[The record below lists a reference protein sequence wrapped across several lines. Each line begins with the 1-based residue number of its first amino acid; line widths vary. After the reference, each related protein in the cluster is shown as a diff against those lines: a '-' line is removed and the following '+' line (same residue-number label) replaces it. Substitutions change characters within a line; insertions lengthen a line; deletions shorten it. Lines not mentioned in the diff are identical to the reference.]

1 VPIEVACPSCGKV
14 LRVKESFAGKSGK
27 CPQCGNVIHVPQAA
41 GTSTPGQPLMTPHV
55 VGVKVRGGVKKEEIP
70 LRGTQMVGFIR
81 PVIRKSR
88 LARQASLGLVLAII
102 GLLLVLVPTV
112 PTPLKAGP
120 GLGLVGGVIG
130 ALGAALAGWGLL
142 NILQMAVR
150 YHGKGV
156 AITGLGLG
164 VVAFVMGLMVFTGKG
179 GLAEA
184 GANLAA
190 KAANL
195 TTLKAKV
202 DVSKC
207 TEQLQEAHKVLMSY
221 VSKTSNFPMN
231 LTDLVPRYVADMRPL
246 ACPITGD
253 GTTLYEYHRGLTT
266 KSAPDTPLLYDAKGN
281 HEGGRNVLLLSG
293 QVVWMSEEQLQ
304 AVLKGPEAA
313 PTGRP
318 AQPPAPSEGTLQ
330 PEKPAA
336 PSEAAGQPEKPA
348 APSEAAG
355 QPEKPA
361 APSEE
366 TGQPEKPAAPS
377 EETGQPEK
385 PAATESQ

>member
-1 VPIEVACPSCGKV
+1 
-14 LRVKESFAGKSGK
+14 
-27 CPQCGNVIHVPQAA
+27 
-41 GTSTPGQPLMTPHV
+41 
-55 VGVKVRGGVKKEEIP
+55 
-70 LRGTQMVGFIR
+70 
-81 PVIRKSR
+81 
-88 LARQASLGLVLAII
+88 
-102 GLLLVLVPTV
+102 
-112 PTPLKAGP
+112 
-120 GLGLVGGVIG
+120 
-130 ALGAALAGWGLL
+130 
-142 NILQMAVR
+142 
-150 YHGKGV
+150 V

-202 DVSKC
+202 DVSQC
-207 TEQLQEAHKVLMSY
+207 TEQLQAAHKVLMSY
-221 VSKTSNFPMN
+221 VSKTGNFPLN
-231 LTDLVPRYVADMRPL
+231 LTDLIPRYVADMRPL

-253 GTTLYEYHRGLTT
+253 GTTLYQYHGGLTT

-293 QVVWMSEEQLQ
+293 QVVWMTEEQLQ
-304 AVLKGPEAA
+304 AALGGPEAA
-313 PTGRP
+313 AAAPTGKP
-318 AQPPAPSEGTLQ
+318 AEPPAPSEGTLQ

-336 PSEAAGQPEKPA
+336 PSEEAGQPEKPAAPSEEAGQPEKPA

-366 TGQPEKPAAPS
+366 TGQPEKPAA
-377 EETGQPEK
+377 
-385 PAATESQ
+385 TESQ